1 MYLKFCFYFTK
12 ARIHTKTTCKSS
24 LLTNL
29 VLRLLII
36 WTSRAHEKNL
46 WLCYPYLQVK
56 HLMRLFG
63 QSRLQYLNCMSV
75 AVNKLNDFRGTG
87 HAVWKVYKVC
97 LMENIYISKIQ
108 QIQAILVQKLEWEGF
123 YRNNNFSQGTGRQK
137 C

>member
-1 MYLKFCFYFTK
+1 
-12 ARIHTKTTCKSS
+12 
-24 LLTNL
+24 
-29 VLRLLII
+29 
-36 WTSRAHEKNL
+36 
-46 WLCYPYLQVK
+46 
-56 HLMRLFG
+56 
-63 QSRLQYLNCMSV
+63 MSV